1 VDIVVNNAGVGTP
14 QSVLGEDVEDF
25 CFSIKV
31 NAFGLLR
38 VANAFAKTLETN
50 KGALVQMNSIA
61 SIKTFPTFRPTLP
74 QKRRHIH

>member
-1 VDIVVNNAGVGTP
+1 MLKIFAF
-14 QSVLGEDVEDF
+14 QLE
-25 CFSIKV
+25 V